1 MMTWLF
7 QRLEDFLE
15 KSTPGVRPN
24 VVEESGREQKKPAES
39 LTRLAPYTKTRVR
52 THINLTNV

>member
-24 VVEESGREQKKPAES
+24 VVEESGREQKNLPRAS
-39 LTRLAPYTKTRVR
+39 LG
-52 THINLTNV
+52 